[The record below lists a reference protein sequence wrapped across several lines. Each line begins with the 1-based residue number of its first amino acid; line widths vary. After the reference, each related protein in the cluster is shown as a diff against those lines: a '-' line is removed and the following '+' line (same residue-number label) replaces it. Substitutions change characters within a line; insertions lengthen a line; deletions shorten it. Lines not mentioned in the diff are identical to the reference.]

1 MSEVQKARQCAD
13 CKAAMHPVKL
23 IAKTVANVA
32 GEAHSVVC
40 LYAAEQAKAHWLS
53 RTFST
58 EGIVRAWLCDLCGRV
73 ALYADPAG
81 DNS

>member
-1 MSEVQKARQCAD
+1 MSESQNARQCPD
-13 CKAAMHPVKL
+13 CKTRMHPVKL

-32 GEAHSVVC
+32 SEAHSVVC

-58 EGIVRAWLCDLCGRV
+58 EGTVTAWLCDLCGRV

-81 DNS
+81 DNT